1 MVASTD
7 ATQPEQVRERRWRLA
22 NDYGLVGHGLPLPT
36 SSTECVTSPQVH
48 GALRV
53 KLASLSEPVMGRG
66 RLPLCLGIL
75 DAVHGSDNTANPTF
89 P

>member
-1 MVASTD
+1 
-7 ATQPEQVRERRWRLA
+7 
-22 NDYGLVGHGLPLPT
+22 
-36 SSTECVTSPQVH
+36 VTSPQVH